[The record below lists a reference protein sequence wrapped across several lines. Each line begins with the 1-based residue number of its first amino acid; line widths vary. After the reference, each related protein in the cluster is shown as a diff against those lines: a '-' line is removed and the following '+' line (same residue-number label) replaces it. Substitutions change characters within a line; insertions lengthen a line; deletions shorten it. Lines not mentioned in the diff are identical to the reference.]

1 MYTNITII
9 YYSHDV
15 AVGRSR
21 SVGFVIRDDDAR
33 RAPEQVGWP
42 TVEVE
47 SDTNPKIKRV
57 NWNAREWGN
66 D

>member
-1 MYTNITII
+1 M
-9 YYSHDV
+9 SHDV

-42 TVEVE
+42 AAKV
-47 SDTNPKIKRV
+47 
-57 NWNAREWGN
+57 
-66 D
+66 